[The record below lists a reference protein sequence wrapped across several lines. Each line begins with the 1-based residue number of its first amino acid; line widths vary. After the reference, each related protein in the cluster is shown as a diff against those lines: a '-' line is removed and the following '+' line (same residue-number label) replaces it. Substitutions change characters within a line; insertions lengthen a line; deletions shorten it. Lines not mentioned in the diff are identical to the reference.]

1 MAKPCEICPYNKE
14 WKRTGR
20 CDHLCIMN
28 PEPQTNAN
36 QHKKRCVGCALKG
49 NSDALS
55 EFA

>member
-28 PEPQTNAN
+28 PEPQTNTN
-36 QHKKRCVGCALKG
+36 QRKPTQKNETLDVR
-49 NSDALS
+49 
-55 EFA
+55 